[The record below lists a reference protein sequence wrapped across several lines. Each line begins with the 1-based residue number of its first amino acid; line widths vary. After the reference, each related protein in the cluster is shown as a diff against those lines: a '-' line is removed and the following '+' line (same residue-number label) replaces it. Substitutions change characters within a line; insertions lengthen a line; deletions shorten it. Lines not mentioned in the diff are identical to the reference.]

1 MTTSRLDELTSALT
15 PSVIGEEGLPA
26 PHAFALLGTGIGAL
40 HSSLTDERHLQLSH
54 LDGVPE
60 AWRGSELIAGR
71 IGDLQLWLLEDAPTH
86 ASWTGGAPDT
96 EAWER
101 AWPIWLAAACGASL
115 GIVTA
120 AGVGLGTR
128 DGPPAVGSLVAV
140 TDHLNLS
147 GSTPLRGLGE
157 SRLGPLFPDSTLIH
171 HEALRIRAI
180 DRARSQGIGLEPGI
194 AACVTG
200 PSLMTPAELAW
211 LQTTG
216 ASVAVQGLA
225 DPLIA
230 AAHAG
235 LGLLT
240 VVAVTDSGKE
250 PLRMHELVERAEA
263 CAPALEELIV
273 HVATD
278 MRELIQ
284 TSEDAE

>member
-1 MTTSRLDELTSALT
+1 MTTSSLDAVTSAISTL
-15 PSVIGEEGLPA
+15 VIDEEGLPA
-26 PHAFALLGTGIGAL
+26 PDAFALLGTGLGAL
-40 HSSLTDERHLQLSH
+40 PGSLTDERRLSLSQ
-54 LDGVPE
+54 LDGIPKT
-60 AWRGSELIAGR
+60 WRGSELIAGR

-86 ASWTGGAPDT
+86 ASWTGGDPDT

-101 AWPIWLAAACGASL
+101 AWPIWLATACGASL

-120 AGVGLGTR
+120 AGVGLGPR
-128 DGPPAVGSLVAV
+128 DGPPAVGDLIAV
-140 TDHLNLS
+140 TDHLNVS

-171 HEALRIRAI
+171 HETLRIRAKE
-180 DRARSQGIGLEPGI
+180 RARSRGIGLEPGI

-200 PSLMTPAELAW
+200 PSLTTPAELAW
-211 LQTTG
+211 LRTTG
-216 ASVAVQGLA
+216 ANVAVQGLA

-240 VVAVTDSGKE
+240 IVAVTDSGEE

-273 HVATD
+273 HVAAD
-278 MRELIQ
+278 MSELIK
-284 TSEDAE
+284 DAE